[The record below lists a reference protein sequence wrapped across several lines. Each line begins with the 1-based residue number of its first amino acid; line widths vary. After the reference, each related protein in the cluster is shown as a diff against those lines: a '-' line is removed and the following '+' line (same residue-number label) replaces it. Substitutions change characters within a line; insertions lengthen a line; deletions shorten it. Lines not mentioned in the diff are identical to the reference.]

1 MHPPPPPRPL
11 ALIEFCCV
19 YASMRYCGCLQLDAY
34 CELGP
39 LQTVFG
45 SPALQGASMAGVW
58 QHDFA

>member
-1 MHPPPPPRPL
+1 
-11 ALIEFCCV
+11 
-19 YASMRYCGCLQLDAY
+19 LQLDAY